1 MQHADC
7 CAQAALDS
15 VAVGELLSLDSVGEL
30 LSLLRWILHSDEM
43 KGHTSTGNVRHCCR
57 HRLHC
62 VHTCKHS
69 QTRLGIPSVQ

>member
-43 KGHTSTGNVRHCCR
+43 KGHTSTGNVRHCAAADTVCTVCTHASTVR
-57 HRLHC
+57 H
-62 VHTCKHS
+62 
-69 QTRLGIPSVQ
+69 G

>member
-43 KGHTSTGNVRHCCR
+43 KGHTSTGNVRHCAAATPFALCAHMQAQSDTAR
-57 HRLHC
+57 D
-62 VHTCKHS
+62 
-69 QTRLGIPSVQ
+69 P